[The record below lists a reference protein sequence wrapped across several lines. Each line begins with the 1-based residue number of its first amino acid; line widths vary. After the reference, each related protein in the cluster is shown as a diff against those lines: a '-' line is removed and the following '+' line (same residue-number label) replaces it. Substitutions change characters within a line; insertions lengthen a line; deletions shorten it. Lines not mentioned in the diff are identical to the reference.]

1 MENCNFEKKHFGCG
15 ITPQATLPFLIQALV
30 SPEDITIRGCEVFE
44 KDGDTY
50 KSLATASSIPCS
62 ALVLEIDKPVLM
74 HSGVYTPKPY
84 SENKII
90 HGPAFGLREEYYLLP
105 RDAVTLNKSIESE
118 GVSQRTLW
126 DAHSSIL
133 VTMDEFGRIRV
144 PYNKY
149 PHTQRSKVDS
159 PSLIMEK
166 YVNVIAQIYVGHHED
181 DFSHDGLRLTVHPD
195 FGYDSNIVFDQVVP
209 NVNAAYSAFG
219 NTYLPQ
225 MTAPGQ
231 MECDAGGVVEIPV
244 TVQRPDGSLYS
255 GECSV
260 YTKTDLGLVV
270 TRKVTAVDGAAVV
283 RYMALGLEPGD
294 TAEVKIGFKWYDNK
308 ATTQVTVI

>member
-1 MENCNFEKKHFGCG
+1 MENYNFERKPFGAG
-15 ITPQATLPFLIQALV
+15 VTPASSLPYLIQAVV
-30 SPEDITIRGCEVFE
+30 SPENITIRGCEVFE
-44 KDGDTY
+44 KEGNAY
-50 KSLATASSIPCS
+50 VSLTTASSMPCN
-62 ALVLEIDKPVLM
+62 ALNLVDEKPVLEP
-74 HSGVYTPKPY
+74 GAVYTPQHY
-84 SENKII
+84 GENKII
-90 HGPAFGLREEYYLLP
+90 HGPAFGLDETYYLLP
-105 RDAVTLNKSIESE
+105 RDAVTLNKSIKTE
-118 GVSQRTLW
+118 GVSQKTLW

-133 VTMDEFGRIRV
+133 IAMDEFGRMRV